1 MNQKKSNIKIQKA
14 HKTLLMIGMFSIVM
28 LFAGLTSAYIVSK
41 GSLASKW
48 DYINLPEMF
57 YISTFFIIVSSFFAE
72 KSVTYAKQNNFKLI
86 TRCLLFAIL
95 LGFLFTLFQFF
106 GWSDL
111 INNGKFFTGNN
122 VASSYIYVLTFTHI
136 FHLLAGI
143 IVLLVGLFQ
152 AYKKK
157 YNSKNLHGL
166 KLSVRFWHFLT
177 VLWVYIFL
185 FLLLIN

>member
-1 MNQKKSNIKIQKA
+1 MGLDIASFIYNFIVKACIKMQGQI
-14 HKTLLMIGMFSIVM
+14 
-28 LFAGLTSAYIVSK
+28 
-41 GSLASKW
+41 
-48 DYINLPEMF
+48 
-57 YISTFFIIVSSFFAE
+57 
-72 KSVTYAKQNNFKLI
+72 
-86 TRCLLFAIL
+86 
-95 LGFLFTLFQFF
+95 
-106 GWSDL
+106 
-111 INNGKFFTGNN
+111 TGNN

-136 FHLLAGI
+136 FHLLAGM

-157 YNSKNLHGL
+157 YHSENLHGL